1 MVKVF
6 RRWFLNVP
14 LLSIF
19 PYCLWLAIRAG
30 ASLSEG
36 GKAAA
41 VFVFFAGCSGE

>member
-1 MVKVF
+1 MAAVF
-6 RRWFLNVP
+6 RRWFHNVP
-14 LLSIF
+14 LFSIF

-41 VFVFFAGCSGE
+41 VVFSFAGRSGE